1 MINFIQ
7 YRLRLAASDN
17 LNDNVTEVLIRVKD
31 VNDHPPVFDR
41 PVYETQ
47 ITEEDDRQLPKK
59 ILQVILLSQYI

>member
-1 MINFIQ
+1 VN
-7 YRLRLAASDN
+7 YN
-17 LNDNVTEVLIRVKD
+17 GPEVLIRVKD

>member
-1 MINFIQ
+1 
-7 YRLRLAASDN
+7 LAASDN